1 MMSSLSLLTVQG
13 QLLLKGDLTRDH
25 ISQVKVD
32 EGLKFIKSGISTVDL
47 SDILHVDTAG
57 LAYLLLLLQEAN
69 KQNLSLNF
77 IHIPLELEKLAKL
90 SSVDSFL
97 SVA

>member
-1 MMSSLSLLTVQG
+1 MMSSLSLLTAQG